1 MDTKRWCL
9 NMCLHCTLS
18 FYVNC
23 FSMLKSYDVSKDAW
37 PVSLF
42 VLQVEDESDSPVVL
56 FKFNQEESTGKTF
69 MLSKCK
75 NKSEV
80 LLKTKD
86 KIRQYLRQMNNYETW
101 AQQGKYCQLMTWAAS
116 VWKLQSINQQV
127 IYGGCECAMWYGNC
141 DLKKIWVHLPLAM
154 ILRCWKVWGWWMDCH
169 FLGMGHFVIISSTC
183 WCRPA
188 ASIFLC
194 PPKCCPLF

>member
-1 MDTKRWCL
+1 MPDLYLCLSYRLRMNQTLLWCYSNLTKKKVLVR
-9 NMCLHCTLS
+9 LS
-18 FYVNC
+18 
-23 FSMLKSYDVSKDAW
+23 
-37 PVSLF
+37 
-42 VLQVEDESDSPVVL
+42 
-56 FKFNQEESTGKTF
+56 
-69 MLSKCK
+69 CK

-141 DLKKIWVHLPLAM
+141 DFKKIWVHLPLAM

-169 FLGMGHFVIISSTC
+169 FFGMGHFVIISSTC

-188 ASIFLC
+188 ELNLRYCKMSWPTSSYFFIFW
-194 PPKCCPLF
+194 